1 MAKIIGN
8 PTITFPSEQEIVQG
22 GTNENLHNLKRKVQ
36 ELQQS
41 LSNDKIPGQNQSA
54 LDRSVNAEAPSAK
67 FS

>member
-8 PTITFPSEQEIVQG
+8 PTITFPSEQELVQD

-41 LSNDKIPGQNQSA
+41 LSNDKIPGQNRPA
-54 LDRSVNAEAPSAK
+54 LERSVKTGAGGK
-67 FS
+67 